1 MTLNKNIIS
10 HNFGKKV
17 RGYDENSRL
26 QRRVAHE
33 LLAKFRPLSGQ
44 VLDIGAGTGFI
55 RNNTD
60 LDLVEIDISPEVCKR
75 NGGDVI
81 CADAESLPFAEKT
94 FDNIISS
101 LAMQWCDDVKFAT
114 ESQRV
119 LKKGGR
125 FIGSTFGS
133 NSLMELKK
141 AGGNTIEFGSA
152 MKYFAAFKKAGF
164 DKINIDSQK
173 IIYLHDDIYDLLGSI
188 KNVGAS
194 YPFGKGLKTKKYF
207 TQLENTYRAQSSE
220 KGQLK
225 LTWEVLYISA
235 LKK

>member
-1 MTLNKNIIS
+1 MTLNKNIVS

-17 RGYDENSRL
+17 REYDENSRL

-33 LLAKFRPLSGQ
+33 LLARSKGIGGQ

-60 LDLVEIDISPEVCKR
+60 LDLIEVDISPTVCKR
-75 NGGDVI
+75 NGGDII
-81 CADAESLPFAEKT
+81 CADAESLPFADNS
-94 FDNIISS
+94 FDSIISS
-101 LAMQWCDDVKFAT
+101 LTFQWCDDVKAAT
-114 ESQRV
+114 EAYRV
-119 LKKGGR
+119 LKKKGR
-125 FIGSTFGS
+125 LAAATLGS

-173 IIYLHDDIYDLLGSI
+173 IIYLHDDIYALMNSI
-188 KNVGAS
+188 KSVGAS

-207 TQLENTYRAQSSE
+207 TQLENIYRAQSSE
-220 KGQLK
+220 QGQLK
-225 LTWEVLYISA
+225 LTWEVLYISGV
-235 LKK
+235 KK